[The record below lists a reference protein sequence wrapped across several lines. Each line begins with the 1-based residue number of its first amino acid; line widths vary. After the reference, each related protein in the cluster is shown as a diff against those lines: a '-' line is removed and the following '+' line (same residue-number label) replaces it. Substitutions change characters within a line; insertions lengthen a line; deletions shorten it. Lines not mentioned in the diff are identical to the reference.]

1 MKKPGLS
8 STGESKDDPIVTRE
22 TSRCGF
28 ELRTEEY
35 PGEDKKYFVNDVE
48 VEHFQYRPN
57 DGTLIIKEKLN
68 GKHE

>member
-8 STGESKDDPIVTRE
+8 STGDSKDKPIVNYE
-22 TSRCGF
+22 TTLSGI

-57 DGTLIIKEKLN
+57 DGYLLIKEK
-68 GKHE
+68 KE

>member
-8 STGESKDDPIVTRE
+8 SPGDSKDKPIVTRE

-35 PGEDKKYFVNDVE
+35 PGEEIKYFVNDVE
-48 VEHFQYRPN
+48 VEYYKYRK
-57 DGTLIIKEKLN
+57 TETEEYFEYKTFSL
-68 GKHE
+68 